1 MDAQYNCRVFTLTVI
16 CLFPFLFNT
25 DCKNINQQKMFK
37 TLCVCVCV
45 HYVSSCTG
53 STKSSPW
60 YSPKWSSPCWAA
72 AHDICKLLKRA
83 AQVPLGSTTTT
94 PPRPSTRSFIYARAR
109 SLASSGVFPKENR
122 RTHNY
127 LYYQGIII
135 PDLSASCRWPWSAW

>member
-1 MDAQYNCRVFTLTVI
+1 M
-16 CLFPFLFNT
+16 
-25 DCKNINQQKMFK
+25 
-37 TLCVCVCV
+37 CVCACV
-45 HYVSSCTG
+45 HYVFSCTG

-109 SLASSGVFPKENR
+109 SLASSGVFPREHKRMSLNYIIKLCTVLSFQISLPDVGDHKVHDKEGDHAN
-122 RTHNY
+122 
-127 LYYQGIII
+127 
-135 PDLSASCRWPWSAW
+135 DLNAMEWISGDHINLINTPPI